1 MKVVLR
7 KNSLLIAGILAISQ
21 LASAADKV
29 ITGVR
34 PSSKEKLELLEKPQ
48 ADSAVSSTVPISS
61 ITFPLKVEEESGRFY
76 LVRVGGVQGWVRASG
91 VSEGRDA
98 KVVCAELAQGGGARP
113 GITVSTPGIGKGCS
127 Q

>member
-1 MKVVLR
+1 MYEVFRKCLVVAVVLAM
-7 KNSLLIAGILAISQ
+7 SHI
-21 LASAADKV
+21 ASASEKL

-48 ADSAVSSTVPISS
+48 SDSAVTSVVPISS
-61 ITFPLKVEEESGRFY
+61 ITFPLKVEEENGRFY

-91 VSEGRDA
+91 VSESRDA

-113 GITVSTPGIGKGCS
+113 GITVSTPGIGKGCG